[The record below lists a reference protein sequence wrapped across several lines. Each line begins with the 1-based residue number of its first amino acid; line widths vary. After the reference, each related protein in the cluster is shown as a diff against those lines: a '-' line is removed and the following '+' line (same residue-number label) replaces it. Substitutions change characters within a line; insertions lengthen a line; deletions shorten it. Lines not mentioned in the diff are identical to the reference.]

1 VSVPEIDL
9 TDVAVLRD
17 LPTAYARARE
27 RAPVARLLIPGF
39 PMWAVLRHDAAKAM
53 LADSRF
59 ALSSNSYQHP
69 AVPDDCRPYLRSLQE
84 MEGAEHARLRRLVSP
99 AFTPRRAAQFR
110 PRIARIVGSLLDG
123 LTAANAPVDLV
134 PGLAR
139 PLPMEVICEVV
150 GIPEGERA
158 HWHTYGAA
166 VASGRGDAFAE
177 AIPAIIGDA
186 KAAVARRREEP
197 ADDLLSD
204 LVRARTDDGD
214 QLDDVEIVALVWLL
228 VLAGQTPT
236 NLIANAVAALLTH
249 PAQLATLRADPEL
262 LPGAVDELMRWCG
275 PQLLTVPRFAAA
287 DAEIADVPI
296 PEGAAVTVSILA
308 ANRDPRVFPDPDR
321 LDLTRPTGPS
331 GHLGFAYGPHF
342 CLGAALARVQTAV
355 ALDML
360 LSRWPDLRLACD
372 PTYQP
377 DPATWRLAALP
388 VHIRGA
394 G

>member
-1 VSVPEIDL
+1 MPVPEIDL

-17 LPTAYARARE
+17 LPSVYAHARE
-27 RAPVARLLIPGF
+27 QAPVARLLIPGF

-53 LADSRF
+53 LADPRF
-59 ALSSNSYQHP
+59 ALNGNSYHHP
-69 AVPDDCRPYLRSLQE
+69 AVPDDCLPYLRSLQE

-110 PRIARIVGSLLDG
+110 PRIARIVGRLLDG
-123 LTAANAPVDLV
+123 LATGNGPVDLV

-150 GIPEGERA
+150 GIPDAERA
-158 HWHTYGAA
+158 RWHTYGAA
-166 VASGRGDAFAE
+166 VAAGRGDAFAE
-177 AIPAIIGDA
+177 ALPAIIGDA
-186 KAAVARRREEP
+186 KAVVARRREEP

-204 LVRARTDDGD
+204 LVRARTDEGD
-214 QLDDVEIVALVWLL
+214 QLGDVEIVALVWLL

-249 PAQLATLRADPEL
+249 PAQLAALRADPEL
-262 LPGAVDELMRWCG
+262 LPGAVEELMRWCG

-287 DAEIADVPI
+287 EAEVAGVPI

-308 ANRDPRVFPDPDR
+308 ANRDPTVFPDPDR
-321 LDLTRPTGPS
+321 LDLTRPP

-342 CLGAALARVQTAV
+342 CLGAALARTQTAV
-355 ALDML
+355 ALEAL
-360 LSRWPDLRLACD
+360 LSRWPDLRPASD
-372 PTYQP
+372 VSYQP

-388 VHIRGA
+388 VHV
-394 G
+394 

>member
-1 VSVPEIDL
+1 MSVPEIDL

-17 LPTAYARARE
+17 LPTVYARARE
-27 RAPVARLLIPGF
+27 QAPVARLLIPGF
-39 PMWAVLRHDAAKAM
+39 PMWAVLRHDAARTM

-59 ALSSNSYQHP
+59 ALSSNSYQHL
-69 AVPDDCRPYLRSLQE
+69 AVPDDSKPYLRSLQE

-99 AFTPRRAAQFR
+99 AFTPRRAAQLS

-123 LTAANAPVDLV
+123 LAAENAPVDLV

-139 PLPMEVICEVV
+139 PLPIKVICEVV

-158 HWHTYGAA
+158 RWHTYGAA
-166 VASGRGDAFAE
+166 VAAGRGDAFAE
-177 AIPAIIGDA
+177 AVPAIVGDA

-228 VLAGQTPT
+228 VLAGQTPA

-249 PAQLATLRADPEL
+249 PAQLAMLRADPEL

-287 DAEIADVPI
+287 DAAIA
-296 PEGAAVTVSILA
+296 G
-308 ANRDPRVFPDPDR
+308 
-321 LDLTRPTGPS
+321 
-331 GHLGFAYGPHF
+331 
-342 CLGAALARVQTAV
+342 
-355 ALDML
+355 
-360 LSRWPDLRLACD
+360 
-372 PTYQP
+372 
-377 DPATWRLAALP
+377 
-388 VHIRGA
+388 
-394 G
+394 